1 MGKKEISNNN
11 NEVKEDKSINDT
23 STEVKNKDKYDIVA
37 NIHPD
42 DAKDKVF
49 VAIIKALVKN
59 GNVPS
64 TPKELS
70 QYILKHKLTN
80 LGGST
85 PFATVSSRISQ
96 HFKKCSEHKPGH
108 SPRPPLLGK
117 KSFDG
122 MHSRKL
128 YYFIDSPY
136 IEVAD
141 IPHPLTKLPVKSS
154 QTKKE
159 IDKSDNK
166 STSE

>member
-80 LGGST
+80 LG
-85 PFATVSSRISQ
+85 
-96 HFKKCSEHKPGH
+96 
-108 SPRPPLLGK
+108 
-117 KSFDG
+117 
-122 MHSRKL
+122 
-128 YYFIDSPY
+128 
-136 IEVAD
+136 
-141 IPHPLTKLPVKSS
+141 
-154 QTKKE
+154 
-159 IDKSDNK
+159 
-166 STSE
+166 